1 MNKEKIKQIL
11 KKTPIFLISFIVL
24 LIISLMFLIYMD
36 KHNVQSQNPV
46 PPKVEFVGKYKI
58 GEGDWQEYDGQHI
71 PANKGKDITLNGY
84 FVLIDSNNNEKY
96 PVSKGLSVA
105 VYLNHINLRIFNAD
119 GTSYQLFCEVEA
131 AGESS
136 CGETWQYFKIQTEA
150 YEPITM
156 VISNPHVYG
165 NANAADDM
173 LEMLSLYYNTN
184 FELMILR
191 ESRFERLLGFFVMFC
206 GIIVLVVGLFS
217 YLLNTKR
224 IESLS
229 TIGLAVF
236 FAGAYLFFC
245 TDSISL
251 YFESISGNT
260 IVAFLA
266 AMFYYFFLMRAGS
279 NILVKEKKM
288 FGKLSVIVSGL
299 ILPIS
304 ILIALLTDLYF
315 FDLWLLWA
323 IFQGVSFTLL
333 FIGIGFNVKN
343 YNLTRKIVLLVALV
357 AFATYALDTLFS
369 GIGGFVEE
377 TGFSQ
382 ISFILIFAIIMV
394 AVLTVVPKNINNSI
408 KNKQLE
414 EEKLA
419 LNSKLQES
427 RILLMISQIQPHF
440 LYNVLNTIY
449 HLCDKDIELAKK
461 AVDDFSTYLRNNINS
476 LSTTELISFD
486 TELEHIKTYIEL
498 EKIRFGEELEV
509 EYDIK
514 VSGFYLPILSIQPI
528 VENAI
533 KHGVS
538 KKRGGGK
545 VIISSYED
553 ESNYI
558 VSIVDTGLGYDMDQI
573 IDDGKN
579 HIGIQNVKDRLESR
593 VEGTLN
599 IESTVGVGT
608 KAIVYIPKKEKI

>member
-1 MNKEKIKQIL
+1 MNKDKIKQII

-24 LIISLMFLIYMD
+24 LVISLLFIIYMD
-36 KHNVQSQNPV
+36 KRNIQSTNPI
-46 PPKVEFVGKYKI
+46 PPAVEFVGNYKI
-58 GEGDWQEYDGQHI
+58 GDGDWKEYDGKHI
-71 PANKGKDITLNGY
+71 PIKKGEDVTLNGY
-84 FVLIDSNNNEKY
+84 FMLIDSNNNEKY

-105 VYLNHINLRIFNAD
+105 VYLNHINLRIFNPD
-119 GTSYQLFCEVEA
+119 GTSFQLFCEVEA

-191 ESRFERLLGFFVMFC
+191 ESRLERLLGFFVMFSG
-206 GIIVLVVGLFS
+206 GILLVVGLFS
-217 YLLNTKR
+217 YLLNTK
-224 IESLS
+224 IIKSLP

-266 AMFYYFFLMRAGS
+266 AMFYYFFLMKACS
-279 NILVKEKKM
+279 NILIKEKKI
-288 FGKLSVIVSGL
+288 FGILSTVIAGL
-299 ILPIS
+299 VFPVTIFVARI
-304 ILIALLTDLYF
+304 TDFYF
-315 FDLWLLWA
+315 FDMWLLWA
-323 IFQGVSFTLL
+323 IFQGVSFALL
-333 FIGIGFNVKN
+333 FIGIGFNIKN
-343 YNLTRKIVLLVALV
+343 YNLTKRIVLLITLI
-357 AFATYALDTLFS
+357 AFITYILDSLFC
-369 GIGGFVEE
+369 GIGGFEE
-377 TGFSQ
+377 TRFSQ
-382 ISFILIFAIIMV
+382 LAFILIFVIVFV
-394 AVLTVVPKNINNSI
+394 AVLTVVPKNVNNSI

-514 VSGFYLPILSIQPI
+514 TTGFYLPILSIQPL

-545 VIISSYED
+545 VTISSYED
-553 ESNYI
+553 ELNYI
-558 VSIVDTGLGYDMDQI
+558 ISITDTGLGYDMDQI
-573 IDDGKN
+573 LDDGKN

-593 VEGTLN
+593 VDGTLN
-599 IESTVGVGT
+599 IESEVGVGT
-608 KAIVYIPKKEKI
+608 KAIVYIPKKERI